1 MYLIANSIAHSIAPT
16 PANSTIRLQPADQEI
31 ELIEV
36 AVDDVHGAGDAE
48 RVDPHVEPEGVGQ
61 ALFQRLDVGALGWA
75 VRHGCRLLHRLA
87 DGAYHVFGLANVEAV
102 RNDVVRRAVGIG

>member
-16 PANSTIRLQPADQEI
+16 PANSTIRLQSADQEI

-48 RVDPHVEPEGVGQ
+48 RIDPHVEPEGVGE
-61 ALFQRLDVGALGWA
+61 ALFQRLDVGALGRTRRY
-75 VRHGCRLLHRLA
+75 VCSLLHRLA
-87 DGAYHVFGLANVEAV
+87 DSAYHVFRLA
-102 RNDVVRRAVGIG
+102 DV